1 MTAKKRTMTVIEP
14 TAERI
19 GGNIIRVAA
28 YCRVSTEKSDQ
39 ENSYETQKIH
49 FLHLFAGSKVSDK

>member
-49 FLHLFAGSKVSDK
+49 FQ